1 MAIVLSVLIL
11 LASFLLIGVVLI
23 QKSKGGGLA
32 ASASNYNQF
41 MGVRKTTDF
50 VEKAT
55 WGLAIFICV
64 LSIATPFIQQPTV
77 VSNKVSLEDLKTQ
90 KESQAPQFPTA
101 NGATEGNQAAPAA
114 DQKAAPA
121 ADKKAAPATD
131 AKQAAPAADA
141 KK

>member
-1 MAIVLSVLIL
+1 MAITISILIF
-11 LASFLLIGVVLI
+11 LASILLIGVVLI

-64 LSIATPFIQQPTV
+64 LSIATPFISKPPIVT
-77 VSNKVSLEDLKTQ
+77 SAKRITLEDMKSKNDQ
-90 KESQAPQFPTA
+90 KAPQFPTQ
-101 NGATEGNQAAPAA
+101 QAAQPAA
-114 DQKAAPA
+114 DDAQQAPA
-121 ADKKAAPATD
+121 QEQAPAK
-131 AKQAAPAADA
+131 AK
-141 KK
+141 

>member
-1 MAIVLSVLIL
+1 MAITLSILIF
-11 LASFLLIGVVLI
+11 LASIMLIGVVLI

-41 MGVRKTTDF
+41 MGVKKTTDF

-64 LSIATPFIQQPTV
+64 LSIATPFISQPTV
-77 VSNKVSLEDLKTQ
+77 VSANKKITLEDIKTQ
-90 KESQAPQFPTA
+90 QEQKAPQFPTQ
-101 NGATEGNQAAPAA
+101 QAAPAQQQEQSPA
-114 DQKAAPA
+114 AAPA
-121 ADKKAAPATD
+121 QKEQAPAAAPA
-131 AKQAAPAADA
+131 QEQAPAA

>member
-1 MAIVLSVLIL
+1 MIITISILIF
-11 LASFLLIGVVLI
+11 LASILLIGVVLI

-64 LSIATPFIQQPTV
+64 LSILTPFISKPTIIT
-77 VSNKVSLEDLKTQ
+77 SGNKITLEDMKSKNEQ
-90 KESQAPQFPTA
+90 KATQFPTQ
-101 NGATEGNQAAPAA
+101 QAAQPAA
-114 DQKAAPA
+114 DAKA
-121 ADKKAAPATD
+121 D
-131 AKQAAPAADA
+131 AKAAPAADA
-141 KK
+141 KADAKAAPAAEKKSK

>member
-1 MAIVLSVLIL
+1 MAITISILIF
-11 LASFLLIGVVLI
+11 LASILLIGVVLI

-64 LSIATPFIQQPTV
+64 LSIATPFISKPTIV
-77 VSNKVSLEDLKTQ
+77 TSAKRITLEDMKSKNDQ
-90 KESQAPQFPTA
+90 KAPQFPTQ
-101 NGATEGNQAAPAA
+101 QAAQPAA
-114 DQKAAPA
+114 DDAQQAPA
-121 ADKKAAPATD
+121 QEQAPAK
-131 AKQAAPAADA
+131 AK
-141 KK
+141 

>member
-1 MAIVLSVLIL
+1 MAVTISILIC
-11 LASFLLIGVVLI
+11 LASILLIGVVLI

-64 LSIATPFIQQPTV
+64 LSIASAFLASPKNAQKNANTPDITNMKTTTPQQE
-77 VSNKVSLEDLKTQ
+77 N
-90 KESQAPQFPTA
+90 AGNAFPTTPA
-101 NGATEGNQAAPAA
+101 QPGATNQNGG
-114 DQKAAPA
+114 K
-121 ADKKAAPATD
+121 
-131 AKQAAPAADA
+131 
-141 KK
+141 

>member
-1 MAIVLSVLIL
+1 MIITISILIF
-11 LASFLLIGVVLI
+11 LASILLIGVVLI

-64 LSIATPFIQQPTV
+64 LSIATPFISQPTIV
-77 VSNKVSLEDLKTQ
+77 TSNKKITLEDMKTQ
-90 KESQAPQFPTA
+90 NDQKAPQFPTQ
-101 NGATEGNQAAPAA
+101 QAAPAA
-114 DQKAAPA
+114 SGDQKQA
-121 ADKKAAPATD
+121 
-131 AKQAAPAADA
+131 AAPAADA
-141 KK
+141 KKAAAPAQEKAPAKK

>member
-1 MAIVLSVLIL
+1 MAITLSILIF
-11 LASFLLIGVVLI
+11 LASIMLIGVVLI

-41 MGVRKTTDF
+41 MGVKKTTDF

-64 LSIATPFIQQPTV
+64 LSIATPFISQPTV
-77 VSNKVSLEDLKTQ
+77 VSANKKITLEDIKTQ
-90 KESQAPQFPTA
+90 QEQKAPQFPTQ
-101 NGATEGNQAAPAA
+101 QAAPAQQQEQA
-114 DQKAAPA
+114 PAAAPA
-121 ADKKAAPATD
+121 QKEQAPAAAPA
-131 AKQAAPAADA
+131 QEQAPAA

>member
-1 MAIVLSVLIL
+1 MIITISILIF
-11 LASFLLIGVVLI
+11 LASILLIGVVLI

-64 LSIATPFIQQPTV
+64 LSIATPFISKPTIV
-77 VSNKVSLEDLKTQ
+77 NSNKKITLEDMKTQ
-90 KESQAPQFPTA
+90 NDQKAPQFPTQ
-101 NGATEGNQAAPAA
+101 QAAPAA
-114 DQKAAPA
+114 SDDQQA
-121 ADKKAAPATD
+121 
-131 AKQAAPAADA
+131 AAPAADA
-141 KK
+141 KAAAPAQQAPAKK

>member
-1 MAIVLSVLIL
+1 MAITISILIF
-11 LASFLLIGVVLI
+11 LASILLIGVVLI

-64 LSIATPFIQQPTV
+64 LSIATPFISKPTIV
-77 VSNKVSLEDLKTQ
+77 TSAKKITLEDMKSKNDQ
-90 KESQAPQFPTA
+90 KAPQFPTQ
-101 NGATEGNQAAPAA
+101 QAAQSAA
-114 DQKAAPA
+114 DDAQQAPA
-121 ADKKAAPATD
+121 QEQAPAK
-131 AKQAAPAADA
+131 AK
-141 KK
+141 

>member
-1 MAIVLSVLIL
+1 MIVTISILIC
-11 LASFLLIGVVLI
+11 LASILLIGVVLI

-64 LSIATPFIQQPTV
+64 LSIASAFLAAPRAAQQNADVPDISKMNTT
-77 VSNKVSLEDLKTQ
+77 K
-90 KESQAPQFPTA
+90 PQQENAGNAFPTA
-101 NGATEGNQAAPAA
+101 PAQQGQQGQQAPANQAG
-114 DQKAAPA
+114 K
-121 ADKKAAPATD
+121 
-131 AKQAAPAADA
+131 
-141 KK
+141 

>member
-1 MAIVLSVLIL
+1 MEFIIKTLICLASIL
-11 LASFLLIGVVLI
+11 LVIVVLI

-32 ASASNYNQF
+32 ASASNYNQI

-64 LSIATPFIQQPTV
+64 LSIASAFISRPTIV
-77 VSNKVSLEDLKTQ
+77 QGSSFDNFSKTTAT
-90 KESQAPQFPTA
+90 KTENEKNTNYPT
-101 NGATEGNQAAPAA
+101 AAPA
-114 DQKAAPA
+114 QGQQQQAPA
-121 ADKKAAPATD
+121 
-131 AKQAAPAADA
+131 QSGA